1 MITAKAAN
9 NKTFEA
15 KEAKELLKEKHYLEV
30 LKQVE
35 DKIIEAIKSGY
46 FNIVLRTG
54 FMYPFMNRVI
64 EELTCNGY
72 KVKLDTLS
80 GGISISWE

>member
-64 EELTCNGY
+64 EELTRNGY

-80 GGISISWE
+80 GGISISQE